1 MCVNK
6 GHGRL
11 ESGAEVGFAD
21 PTDSALQDFRCA
33 IQMYFSAMRDRETQ
47 CASFSP
53 MMPPITASRLTTRRT
68 ETGSPK
74 KHMPAITVPA
84 APIPVQIA

>member
-1 MCVNK
+1 MCINK
-6 GHGRL
+6 GRNRL
-11 ESGAEVGFAD
+11 ESGAEAGFAA
-21 PTDSALQDFRCA
+21 PTDSALQGFRCA
-33 IQMYFSAMRDRETQ
+33 VQMYFSAARDRKTQ

-53 MMPPITASRLTTRRT
+53 MMPPITASRLTMRST